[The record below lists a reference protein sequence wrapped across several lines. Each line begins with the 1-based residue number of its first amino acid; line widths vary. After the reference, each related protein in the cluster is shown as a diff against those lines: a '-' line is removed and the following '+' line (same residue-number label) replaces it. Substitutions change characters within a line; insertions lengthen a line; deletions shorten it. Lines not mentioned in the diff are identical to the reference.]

1 MHYIKV
7 KVPLYFQYLYVIV
20 SDDVE
25 KEIDAIR
32 KIFNIS
38 IDRFEFAGYS
48 ESYGKFNVVVL
59 NKKYLKDENFA
70 IGTIAH
76 ESLHI
81 TSFIM
86 KRVGI
91 HPDVNNDEAQAY
103 LLSFVVEQVY
113 KEFKKSI

>member
-1 MHYIKV
+1 MHCHKS

-20 SDDVE
+20 SEDVE
-25 KEIDAIR
+25 KEIDQIR
-32 KIFNIS
+32 KVFNINT
-38 IDRFEFAGYS
+38 DRFDFAGYS
-48 ESYGKFNVVVL
+48 ECIDKFNVVVL

-76 ESLHI
+76 ESFHI

-91 HPDVNNDEAQAY
+91 HPDVNNDESQAY
-103 LLSFVVEQVY
+103 LLSWVVEEVY
-113 KEFKKSI
+113 KEFKKSK